1 MIMRHYKQSRAREQM
16 PEWLLREN
24 GVMAEDRT
32 STGLRRRG
40 GSALVGLIGQ
50 GIGAS
55 RTPAMHEAEA
65 ARIGVNLVYKL
76 LDTDQMGDSPPALED
91 LLHHVKL
98 FGFSGLN
105 VTYPYKQAIMPLLD
119 DLSDVSVA
127 VGAVNT
133 VVVRQGRLSGY
144 NTDYWGFRES
154 FQTEMHGALRDS
166 ALLLGAGG
174 AGGAVAQALMDVGV
188 RHLMIADPEGDR
200 AKMLAERV
208 GGHFP
213 DRRVEAVSDL
223 EAAAAKARGIVN
235 ATPVGMAKLPGT
247 PMPVDLLDP
256 AHWVIDVIYF
266 PLETEFLKAAKAKGC
281 NAANGSGMAVWQAV
295 RAFEH
300 FTGQDPDPQEMRK
313 TFLSFDS

>member
-1 MIMRHYKQSRAREQM
+1 M
-16 PEWLLREN
+16 
-24 GVMAEDRT
+24 VEDRT
-32 STGLRRRG
+32 STGLRRRR

-50 GIGAS
+50 GIAAS

-76 LDTDQMGDSPPALED
+76 LDTDQMGDNAPELEE
-91 LLHHVKL
+91 LLHYVRL

-105 VTYPYKQAIMPLLD
+105 VTYPYKRAIIPLLD
-119 DLSDVSVA
+119 EISDVSRA

-133 VVVRQGRLSGY
+133 VVVRRGRLSGY

-154 FQTEMHGALRDS
+154 FQSEMRGVLRDS

-188 RHLMIADPEGDR
+188 GHLMIADIDGDR
-200 AKMLAERV
+200 AEALAERV
-208 GGHFP
+208 RGHFP
-213 DRRVEAVSDL
+213 DRTVEAVADV
-223 EAAAAKARGIVN
+223 AAAAARSRGIVN

-247 PMPVDLLDP
+247 PMPAELLDP
-256 AHWVIDVIYF
+256 AHWVIDIIYF
-266 PLETEFLKAAKAKGC
+266 PMETEFLKAARAKGC
-281 NAANGSGMAVWQAV
+281 TAANGAGMAVWQAV

-300 FTGQDPDPQEMRK
+300 FTGRDPDPKEMQQ
-313 TFLSFDS
+313 TFLSFGG